1 LLDGRER
8 VVRHGHDPEHPI
20 LPRIG
25 LVEVEIL
32 KARDRGAVIA
42 EERIRYSWSILPK
55 WARRTKSL
63 DGRAFCG
70 QKKQRVTWLPRLNFR
85 AETNACQQQ

>member
-1 LLDGRER
+1 
-8 VVRHGHDPEHPI
+8 
-20 LPRIG
+20 
-25 LVEVEIL
+25 VEVEIL